1 MAQDIFVPLPP
12 LIRFLMVD
20 NNAGNEV
27 KDSTQVATQLQVD
40 DIARLAKQCRVSLKC
55 KPHDPPYTVFM
66 NGVGVMPSGDL
77 FAIKA
82 KAKQGKTQ
90 AASILMAGVLG
101 SEALGVRAAPGKQ
114 PKVLY
119 FDTEQA
125 KDNTVIVGHRV
136 HNLLGWELESDHKE
150 FWCYN
155 LRTESLEHRKGVIE
169 YQVATSRP
177 TIIVIDGVA
186 DLLNNFNDIAES
198 QELILW
204 LMQLADKYNVA
215 VGCVIHENKGKDD
228 VGMKGHLGTLLL
240 QKAADVF
247 EVTNS
252 SGLFKL
258 NHETARNMPAGFIQW
273 RIDHGM
279 LVRYDKKPEQVS
291 KEMRQEHLKLWEKV
305 FVEAGGENGFNALKR
320 AYMKECRVSEKT
332 ARNHIT
338 AAVNKGFL
346 VKNEDG
352 KYELL
357 K

>member
-1 MAQDIFVPLPP
+1 M
-12 LIRFLMVD
+12 
-20 NNAGNEV
+20 
-27 KDSTQVATQLQVD
+27 
-40 DIARLAKQCRVSLKC
+40 
-55 KPHDPPYTVFM
+55 
-66 NGVGVMPSGDL
+66 
-77 FAIKA
+77 
-82 KAKQGKTQ
+82 
-90 AASILMAGVLG
+90 
-101 SEALGVRAAPGKQ
+101 
-114 PKVLY
+114 
-119 FDTEQA
+119 
-125 KDNTVIVGHRV
+125 
-136 HNLLGWELESDHKE
+136 
-150 FWCYN
+150 
-155 LRTESLEHRKGVIE
+155 RTESLEHRKGVIE
-169 YQVATSRP
+169 HQVATSRP

-305 FVEAGGENGFNALKR
+305 FVEAGGENGYNALKR

-332 ARNHIT
+332 ARRHIES
-338 AAVNKGFL
+338 AADKGFIKKL
-346 VKNEDG
+346 EEGGYVLCK
-352 KYELL
+352 
-357 K
+357 